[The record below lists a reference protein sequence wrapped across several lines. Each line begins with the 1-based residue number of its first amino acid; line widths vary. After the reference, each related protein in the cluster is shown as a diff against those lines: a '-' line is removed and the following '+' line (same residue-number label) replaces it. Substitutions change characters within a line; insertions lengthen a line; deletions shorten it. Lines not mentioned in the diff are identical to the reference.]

1 MDSCNAADEN
11 QAATWSNLC
20 CLFDIRFI
28 PVPALSKG
36 LMMVTLR
43 IVFALLFSGV
53 MAMRSATA
61 QEVPSLEDILAEQDK
76 WLAQFASI
84 RVRWRDWH
92 RVDVMEYHPTVPRDA
107 TLENSPMYSQHE
119 FCWADTGCLS
129 HDTIHMTGGKPDS
142 RNVYGIKGMTGWAS
156 DSEAGGKIDE
166 WVHVKILQPDS
177 SRPLSTNLSMNALM
191 SLWNCKS
198 GVWWVQRLRTTPG
211 AAVKG
216 MEDVD
221 GHPCVLVEMSWAEQ
235 GTQSTEMFWFDASVN
250 YLPRRRRIIG
260 SIGEMKWDKVWT
272 ADRFREVS
280 PGFHFQDHGFYHLDK
295 IPLPGFEWQ
304 IESVEFNPDFP
315 VNQFDPRVSAG
326 SKVTDYPGGRAYLA
340 GAKGLKTEPD
350 PVSSPPIV
358 NTGPAAVAIPQSN
371 DWRWLTIVCLLILGC
386 LLTFKWLRIGRSPRS
401 A

>member
-142 RNVYGIKGMTGWAS
+142 RNVYGIKGMTGWDS

-177 SRPLSTNLSMNALM
+177 SRPLSTNLSMNARNR
-191 SLWNCKS
+191 SQT
-198 GVWWVQRLRTTPG
+198 G
-211 AAVKG
+211 
-216 MEDVD
+216 
-221 GHPCVLVEMSWAEQ
+221 
-235 GTQSTEMFWFDASVN
+235 
-250 YLPRRRRIIG
+250 LP
-260 SIGEMKWDKVWT
+260 
-272 ADRFREVS
+272 
-280 PGFHFQDHGFYHLDK
+280 
-295 IPLPGFEWQ
+295 
-304 IESVEFNPDFP
+304 
-315 VNQFDPRVSAG
+315 
-326 SKVTDYPGGRAYLA
+326 
-340 GAKGLKTEPD
+340 
-350 PVSSPPIV
+350 
-358 NTGPAAVAIPQSN
+358 
-371 DWRWLTIVCLLILGC
+371 
-386 LLTFKWLRIGRSPRS
+386 
-401 A
+401 